1 MFVNKFCTYLFMLQ
15 IAEYGE
21 GLVVYS
27 LGITL
32 IEMFIGR
39 SPTDDMFRDGLSLH
53 YFAEAKVM
61 KIADSRI
68 WLHDEANKRNATRD
82 ITRTKECFVSSSSLV
97 CCAQGNRPESG
108 H

>member
-1 MFVNKFCTYLFMLQ
+1 MLQ

-39 SPTDDMFRDGLSLH
+39 SPTDDMFRDG
-53 YFAEAKVM
+53 
-61 KIADSRI
+61 
-68 WLHDEANKRNATRD
+68 
-82 ITRTKECFVSSSSLV
+82 
-97 CCAQGNRPESG
+97 
-108 H
+108 